1 MTAEETKQ
9 LQPGDQVHWM
19 LGKNYHKGKFIGFG
33 RDVADM
39 KSLIV
44 EDPNGVQDE
53 ILHVFLIGEEDY
65 TSGVSRLNN
74 KHKII
79 NKGFV
84 QNKIEKKEEI
94 SDEELSEDEIIEE
107 VNENQEKE
115 KKLEK
120 KVIVKQPQVPIT
132 NLSNVNL
139 TKVDS
144 PRGNG
149 SEFKPNLNTL
159 QKLMSSQG
167 YNIERDPNKWVR
179 YILLLPDGE
188 STDFIFKGK
197 VWELYN
203 IYIEQGIQGLLNLRS

>member
-1 MTAEETKQ
+1 MTAEQTTQ
-9 LQPGDQVHWM
+9 LQTGDPIHWM

-44 EDPNGVQDE
+44 EDSNGVQDE
-53 ILHVFLIGEEDY
+53 ILHVFLVSEEDY
-65 TSGVSRLNN
+65 LNGITRLSN
-74 KHKII
+74 KHKITSS
-79 NKGFV
+79 GFV
-84 QNKIEKKEEI
+84 KNKIEKKEEI
-94 SDEELSEDEIIEE
+94 SDEESNEELTEQEVIEE
-107 VNENQEKE
+107 KSEIKQEK
-115 KKLEK
+115 KI
-120 KVIVKQPQVPIT
+120 VIKTPQIIPT
-132 NLSNVNL
+132 NISNVNL

-149 SEFKPNLNTL
+149 GDFKPNLNTL

-203 IYIEQGIQGLLNLRS
+203 IYIEQGIQGLLNLKS

>member
-9 LQPGDQVHWM
+9 LQPGDEIHWM
-19 LGKNYHKGKFIGFG
+19 LGKNYHKGKFVGFG

-44 EDPNGVQDE
+44 EDSNGVQDE
-53 ILHVFLIGEEDY
+53 ILHVFLIQEEDY
-65 TSGVSRLNN
+65 TSGISRLNN

-79 NKGFV
+79 TKGFV

-94 SDEELSEDEIIEE
+94 SDEETSEEENNQE

-115 KKLEK
+115 PEK
-120 KVIVKQPQVPIT
+120 KVVIKQPKVPIT
-132 NLSNVNL
+132 SLSNNL
-139 TKVDS
+139 GKVDS

-149 SEFKPNLNTL
+149 SELKPNLNTL

>member
-1 MTAEETKQ
+1 MTAEETKP

-44 EDPNGVQDE
+44 EDSSGIQDE
-53 ILHVFLIGEEDY
+53 ILHVFLIQEEDY
-65 TSGVSRLNN
+65 TSGISRLSN

-79 NKGFV
+79 TKGFV

-94 SDEELSEDEIIEE
+94 SDEEITDDEINQE
-107 VNENQEKE
+107 VSENQEKE
-115 KKLEK
+115 TEK
-120 KVIVKQPQVPIT
+120 KVVIKQPKAPIT
-132 NLSNVNL
+132 TLSNVNL
-139 TKVDS
+139 GKVDS

-149 SEFKPNLNTL
+149 SELKPNLNTL

>member
-44 EDPNGVQDE
+44 EDSSGIQDE
-53 ILHVFLIGEEDY
+53 ILHVFLIQEEDY
-65 TSGVSRLNN
+65 TSGISRLSN
-74 KHKII
+74 KHKTLT
-79 NKGFV
+79 KGFV

-94 SDEELSEDEIIEE
+94 SDEEITDDEINQE
-107 VNENQEKE
+107 VSENQEKE
-115 KKLEK
+115 IEK
-120 KVIVKQPQVPIT
+120 KVVIKQPKAPIT

-139 TKVDS
+139 GKVDS

-149 SEFKPNLNTL
+149 SELKPNLNTL